1 MKPEG
6 VRQGTV
12 VLPKTVVHQTK
23 IPKVSGP
30 KFLVMNS
37 DQNKSDF
44 VAQDLTGMTIGDYRV
59 IRRLGRGGMAE
70 VYLAEQISLKRNVA
84 LKVLHADLAR
94 DQSYIERFRR
104 EAQSAAAL
112 VQANIVQIYEVG
124 EVDGHHFIAQEYVAG
139 RNLRQY
145 LGRYGAVEPVM
156 AVNVIRQVAMALQKA
171 GEMNVIH
178 RDIKPENIMLSTKGE
193 VKVADFG
200 LARINDEPTQQG
212 LTQVGITMGTPLYM
226 SPEQV
231 EGKRVDPRSDI
242 YSLGVTAYH
251 MLSGEPPFDGENAL
265 AIALQHIKNHP
276 HPLQDVR
283 PDIPKELVD
292 IVNQMMAKEPDAR
305 PSSGNALLKELR
317 KIKIDLDENW
327 DHLIEKLADS
337 ETGGIGPSLTES
349 KLAVTRQLQ
358 SVMKGH
364 VDNWWT
370 RPATITTFL
379 VLMVIGGLVGNWM
392 ASQNVARDPLQL
404 AIDNMPKIPKR
415 NTVKEQYR
423 FAHARPNIENFES
436 VLDYF
441 PVESAPS
448 DQVHTTILYRNWA
461 LERIGEIYIKN
472 KDWARAFPIYNLF
485 SELDESE
492 RLNTVGHAG
501 LAIIFENQLE
511 TRKVKIELDAIQDDK
526 VNLLNEIFRDRIM
539 QMKKQYGASQVFVG
553 FPKQG
558 IAMGL
563 VLLWAV

>member
-1 MKPEG
+1 
-6 VRQGTV
+6 
-12 VLPKTVVHQTK
+12 
-23 IPKVSGP
+23 
-30 KFLVMNS
+30 MNS
-37 DQNKSDF
+37 DQNKPDF

-200 LARINDEPTQQG
+200 LARINDEPTKQG

-251 MLSGEPPFDGENAL
+251 MLSGEPPFDGSNAL
-265 AIALQHIKNHP
+265 AIALQHIKNHAQ
-276 HPLQDVR
+276 PLQDVR
-283 PDIPKELVD
+283 PDIPEELVD
-292 IVNQMMAKEPDAR
+292 VVNQMMAKDPDAR

-317 KIKIDLDENW
+317 KIKIDVDENW
-327 DHLIEKLADS
+327 DHLIEKLADN
-337 ETGGIGPSLTES
+337 EMGGAGPSLTES

-364 VDNWWT
+364 VNNWWT
-370 RPATITTFL
+370 RPATIMTFFI
-379 VLMVIGGLVGNWM
+379 LMVIAGFIGSWL

-436 VLDYF
+436 VLGYF

-472 KDWARAFPIYNLF
+472 KDWARALPIYNQF
-485 SELDESE
+485 AGLDESE

-511 TRKVKIELDAIQDDK
+511 TRKVKIELDAIEDDK

-539 QMKKQYGASQVFVG
+539 QMKKQYGASQVFFS
-553 FPKQG
+553 FPTRG

-563 VLLWAV
+563 VLSWVV

>member
-1 MKPEG
+1 
-6 VRQGTV
+6 
-12 VLPKTVVHQTK
+12 
-23 IPKVSGP
+23 
-30 KFLVMNS
+30 
-37 DQNKSDF
+37 
-44 VAQDLTGMTIGDYRV
+44 MTIGDYRV

-200 LARINDEPTQQG
+200 LARINDEPTKQG

-251 MLSGEPPFDGENAL
+251 MLSGEPPFDGSNAL
-265 AIALQHIKNHP
+265 AIALQHIKNHAQ
-276 HPLQDVR
+276 PLQDVR
-283 PDIPKELVD
+283 PDIPEELVD
-292 IVNQMMAKEPDAR
+292 VVNQMMAKDPDAR

-317 KIKIDLDENW
+317 KIKIDVDENW
-327 DHLIEKLADS
+327 DHLIEKLADN
-337 ETGGIGPSLTES
+337 EMGGAGPSLTES

-364 VDNWWT
+364 VNNWWT
-370 RPATITTFL
+370 RPATIMTFL
-379 VLMVIGGLVGNWM
+379 
-392 ASQNVARDPLQL
+392 
-404 AIDNMPKIPKR
+404 
-415 NTVKEQYR
+415 
-423 FAHARPNIENFES
+423 F
-436 VLDYF
+436 
-441 PVESAPS
+441 
-448 DQVHTTILYRNWA
+448 
-461 LERIGEIYIKN
+461 
-472 KDWARAFPIYNLF
+472 
-485 SELDESE
+485 
-492 RLNTVGHAG
+492 
-501 LAIIFENQLE
+501 
-511 TRKVKIELDAIQDDK
+511 
-526 VNLLNEIFRDRIM
+526 
-539 QMKKQYGASQVFVG
+539 
-553 FPKQG
+553 
-558 IAMGL
+558 
-563 VLLWAV
+563 

>member
-1 MKPEG
+1 
-6 VRQGTV
+6 
-12 VLPKTVVHQTK
+12 
-23 IPKVSGP
+23 
-30 KFLVMNS
+30 MNS
-37 DQNKSDF
+37 NQNKSDF
-44 VAQDLTGMTIGDYRV
+44 VAQDLTGKTIGDYRV

-200 LARINDEPTQQG
+200 LARINDEPTKQG

-251 MLSGEPPFDGENAL
+251 MLSGEPPFDGSNAL
-265 AIALQHIKNHP
+265 AIALQHIKNHAQ
-276 HPLQDVR
+276 PLQDVR
-283 PDIPKELVD
+283 PDIPEELVD
-292 IVNQMMAKEPDAR
+292 VVNQMMAKDPDAR

-317 KIKIDLDENW
+317 KIKIDVDENW
-327 DHLIEKLADS
+327 DHLIEKLADN
-337 ETGGIGPSLTES
+337 EMGGAGPSLTES

-364 VDNWWT
+364 VNNWWT
-370 RPATITTFL
+370 RPATIMTFFI
-379 VLMVIGGLVGNWM
+379 LMVIAGFIGSWL

-423 FAHARPNIENFES
+423 FAHARPTIENFES

-441 PVESAPS
+441 AVEAAPS

-461 LERIGEIYIKN
+461 RERIGEIYIKN

-485 SELDESE
+485 AGLDESE

-526 VNLLNEIFRDRIM
+526 VDLLNEIFRDRIM

-553 FPKQG
+553 FPTKG

-563 VLLWAV
+563 VLSWVV